1 MFGPNERKP
10 YTREDIYKFMTEHPE
25 IKNREDLRNAKP
37 GMFKAA
43 WRFKMLDELFG
54 LATVREHS
62 EEELREYLK

>member
-1 MFGPNERKP
+1 MS
-10 YTREDIYKFMTEHPE
+10 EHPE